1 MSNIKSFIEKRM
13 PFYGVVFNFEPPT
26 DAQLQAE
33 VNRVTMRMVKAFTI
47 GNVVAIA
54 CAVIA
59 YNTAFTDTGESFQ
72 VFNPLCAIPLLVG
85 FFVLFY
91 VKIKTNKLK
100 ALREDF
106 LPSTN
111 QTLASM
117 NPHVNEYLQLVE
129 EKGRTY
135 ITNYE
140 NSRLFDFSQSRMEL

>member
-72 VFNPLCAIPLLVG
+72 VFNPLCAIPLLEAGYLYFCSFGQVIAG
-85 FFVLFY
+85 CF
-91 VKIKTNKLK
+91 TWCAKLEFIHDK
-100 ALREDF
+100 AI
-106 LPSTN
+106 TVN
-111 QTLASM
+111 
-117 NPHVNEYLQLVE
+117 HVTFGWLIVVISNV
-129 EKGRTY
+129 
-135 ITNYE
+135 ITNYQLIPSAYIFM
-140 NSRLFDFSQSRMEL
+140 NRVSL